1 MHYIIQ
7 SNIYK
12 EVNFGLLIHSLK
24 NLDLSFETVKILPF
38 VDSYEFETTSKNV
51 FAFGGVK
58 LAKIISNL
66 DFTPGSLFDK
76 TEEFETYL
84 KYFKNDLLNGD
95 STIHNVNDELTFV
108 GVKFI
113 KPLDDNKL
121 FTGKLFDNRYWNS
134 EQLNL
139 IYDSAYN
146 PNLKILVSS
155 PKTIYREV
163 RLFVVDGKVV
173 TGSQYMFG
181 NKFMTSKYIGQHIID
196 YANDMIKIHNIA
208 DCYVMDI
215 AETDNGLKIVEFN
228 CINASGFY
236 ESDVEKLLIALE
248 NFYN

>member
-12 EVNFGLLIHSLK
+12 EVNFDLLIHALK
-24 NLDLSFETVKILPF
+24 NLDLSFETVKVLPF
-38 VDSYEFETTSKNV
+38 IDSYDFETSRKDV
-51 FAFGGVK
+51 FIFGGVK
-58 LAKIISNL
+58 LAEYTKDLNFS
-66 DFTPGSLFDK
+66 PGSLFGK
-76 TEEFETYL
+76 TENFEDYL
-84 KYFKNDLLNGD
+84 KYFRNHLLNGD
-95 STIHNVNDELTFV
+95 STIHNVSDELTFT

-121 FTGKLFDNRYWNS
+121 FNGKLFDNMYWNS
-134 EQLNL
+134 EQSNL
-139 IYDSAYN
+139 IYDKSYN

-163 RLFVVDGKVV
+163 RLFIVDGKVV

-181 NKFMTSKYIGQHIID
+181 NKFMTSKYIGQNVID
-196 YANDMIKIHNIA
+196 YANEIIKIHNIA

-215 AETDNGLKIVEFN
+215 AETENGLKIVEFN

-236 ESDVEKLLIALE
+236 ESDVEKRLIALE